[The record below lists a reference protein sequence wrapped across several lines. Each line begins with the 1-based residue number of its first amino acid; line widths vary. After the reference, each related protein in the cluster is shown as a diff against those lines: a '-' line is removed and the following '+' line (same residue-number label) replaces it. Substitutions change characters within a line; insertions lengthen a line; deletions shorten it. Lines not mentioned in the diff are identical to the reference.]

1 MGFTPLDG
9 IIMGTRCGA
18 VDPSAVTYVM
28 GKHGF
33 TPHEMSEYMNKKSG
47 FLGVSGISSDNRDV
61 CNAIKEGDERAALTI
76 DLVTYQIKKYI
87 GSYTAAMNG
96 VDAVIF
102 TGGIGENSVEVR
114 EMVCEGMSFFG
125 IELDKE
131 LNKTVQG
138 KLCKISTPE
147 SKVEVWVVPTNEELL
162 IARDTLAL
170 ING

>member
-1 MGFTPLDG
+1 MVWPKE
-9 IIMGTRCGA
+9 A
-18 VDPSAVTYVM
+18 
-28 GKHGF
+28 
-33 TPHEMSEYMNKKSG
+33 EKSG
-47 FLGVSGISSDNRDV
+47 FLGLSGVSSDNRDV
-61 CNAIKEGDERAALTI
+61 CAAAEAGNERAILTSDI
-76 DLVTYQIKKYI
+76 LQYQIKKYI

-96 VDAVIF
+96 VDAIIF

-114 EMVCEGMSFFG
+114 EAVCEDMSFFG

-131 LNKTVQG
+131 LNKTIRG

-162 IARDTLAL
+162 IARDTLAV